1 MIYNIIL
8 KELKVKK
15 GLLSVLVLLTFLLGT
30 EPVSDDNLS
39 VLQDE
44 IRSLKLK
51 NQELAMQNN
60 KYKEDIKKYRHT
72 LIAKNLKRA
81 KLKLTQA
88 SIGTI
93 VPLAGATSILA
104 LTYNDIRNYCKDI
117 QDIKAL
123 EASMFGTFYQEV
135 SEDETLLCSA
145 NSNNKEELL
154 PALNQDSKEWIKD
167 KYKKIEDQAKEK
179 MDKWF

>member
-1 MIYNIIL
+1 MYNIIL

-30 EPVSDDNLS
+30 EPVPCDNLS

-44 IRSLKLK
+44 ILSLKLK
-51 NQELAMQNN
+51 NKELAMQNN
-60 KYKEDIKKYRHT
+60 KYKEHIKTYKHT

-93 VPLAGATSILA
+93 VPLAGTTSILA
-104 LTYNDIRNYCKDI
+104 LTYNDIRDYCKDI
-117 QDIKAL
+117 QELKAL
-123 EASMFGTFYQEV
+123 EASMFGTFDQEV
-135 SEDETLLCSA
+135 SKDEALLCSY
-145 NSNNKEELL
+145 NKEKLL
-154 PALNQDSKEWIKD
+154 PSLNQDSKEWIKD
-167 KYKKIEDQAKEK
+167 KYKKIEDQTKEK
-179 MDKWF
+179 IDKWF